1 MDIFENVKSNI
12 SMRSVAEAYGVK
24 VNRHNRGLC
33 PFHDDRHPSM
43 LVAEDHYHCFACG
56 AHGDVINFV
65 AELTGLRPYE
75 AAKQLAAQYGLQE
88 GILPSPEIQL
98 KKRKLAEA
106 QQLRNRERLCFLVL
120 SDFRWLL
127 IRWKDRYAPE
137 DPDEEWDEHF
147 AEACQKLDQTEYQLD
162 LLLEGTQEEKALLM
176 DELLRSGKLAEL
188 QESLKQEKMEDDY
201 GKEESIAG

>member
-88 GILPSPEIQL
+88 GI
-98 KKRKLAEA
+98 
-106 QQLRNRERLCFLVL
+106 
-120 SDFRWLL
+120 
-127 IRWKDRYAPE
+127 
-137 DPDEEWDEHF
+137 
-147 AEACQKLDQTEYQLD
+147 
-162 LLLEGTQEEKALLM
+162 
-176 DELLRSGKLAEL
+176 
-188 QESLKQEKMEDDY
+188 
-201 GKEESIAG
+201 

>member
-1 MDIFENVKSNI
+1 M
-12 SMRSVAEAYGVK
+12 
-24 VNRHNRGLC
+24 
-33 PFHDDRHPSM
+33 
-43 LVAEDHYHCFACG
+43 HYHCFACG
-56 AHGDVINFV
+56 AHGDGINFV

-88 GILPSPEIQL
+88 GIPPSPEIQL

-106 QQLRNRERLCFLVL
+106 QQLRNRERLCFSVL

-127 IRWKDRYAPE
+127 IRWKDRYAPK

-147 AEACQKLDQTEYQLD
+147 VEACQKLDQVEYQLD

-176 DELLRSGKLAEL
+176 DTLLRSGKLAEL
-188 QESLKQEKMEDDY
+188 QERLKQEKMEGNY
-201 GKEESIAG
+201 GKEKSIAG